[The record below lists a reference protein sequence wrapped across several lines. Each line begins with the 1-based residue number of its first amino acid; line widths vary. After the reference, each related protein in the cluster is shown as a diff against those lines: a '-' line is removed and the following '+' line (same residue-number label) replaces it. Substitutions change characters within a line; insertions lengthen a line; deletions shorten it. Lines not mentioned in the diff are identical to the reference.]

1 MTIFLIIS
9 FVFANGS
16 EQLMPQFPPLEVET
30 MEICERKK
38 AAAEEYFAYQ
48 LKTKPVNSIIAV
60 NVQCQSVEN

>member
-1 MTIFLIIS
+1 
-9 FVFANGS
+9 
-16 EQLMPQFPPLEVET
+16 MPQFPPLEVET